1 MPNDIDVF
9 HNGDLQPY
17 SPGTGLQPITPADS
31 WGDVPVDYL
40 SERHSVQPSPDV
52 APEMQQV
59 IREIGAVISGDLLRL
74 GHPVAWVNA
83 ALDWHTK
90 HFGTN
95 PGRVQRRHSF
105 NLHGHKGDPLAESF
119 GNAMARAGVSQ
130 EFISNSLW
138 LLEEMHRRL
147 TAGNGV
153 PAHAG
158 APAQANLAG
167 GGRASD
173 IIDNLDD
180 KTFAFVER
188 HNQNVAAQTE
198 AYLRSKWRDSY
209 SQNIATANQYLAN
222 LPESHRAYF
231 DQFEPGTWT
240 LSLNSATTIEGLFKM
255 AIGGHNLPSGSALA
269 TEIAQIENLM
279 RTNRKAYNNDI
290 QIQSRYRTLLELRGY

>member
-1 MPNDIDVF
+1 MSNDLDVF
-9 HNGDLQPY
+9 HNGDLAPY
-17 SPGTGLQPITPADS
+17 TPGGVDLYTPSAEDS
-31 WGDVPVDYL
+31 WG
-40 SERHSVQPSPDV
+40 SEPDCLDSRGVQPSPDV
-52 APEMQQV
+52 APEMV
-59 IREIGAVISGDLLRL
+59 PVLREIGAVISGDLLRL

-90 HFGTN
+90 HFGTT
-95 PGRVQRRHSF
+95 PTRVQRRHGF
-105 NLHGHKGDPLAESF
+105 DLHGHKGDPLAESF
-119 GNAMARAGVSQ
+119 GNAMARAGVNQ
-130 EFISNSLW
+130 EFISNALW

-158 APAQANLAG
+158 APAQVNLAG

-180 KTFAFVER
+180 KTFAYVER

-198 AYLRSKWRDSY
+198 AYLRGKYGDAY
-209 SQNIATANQYLAN
+209 PQVIATANKYLAN
-222 LPESHRAYF
+222 LPESDRAFF
-231 DQFEPGTWT
+231 DAFEPNSWT
-240 LSLNSATTIEGLFKM
+240 LSLNSATTVEGLYRN
-255 AIGGHNLPSGSALA
+255 AVGGHNLPSGSALA

-290 QIQSRYRTLLELRGY
+290 QLQSRYRTLLELRGH